1 MQIRQRIAA
10 AAATVI
16 LGGCA
21 SAGYDKP
28 YAIIETGVTQDV
40 NRQLPVI
47 IERIDGSSPMRGH
60 NPPPVEPGRRV
71 VELSSVGRSNAKSL
85 VQTVIVE
92 AEPCKR
98 YRLAAQYDSR
108 LDLEWQPVLQWA
120 EDIGECRAKF
130 FPRAA
135 K

>member
-1 MQIRQRIAA
+1 
-10 AAATVI
+10 
-16 LGGCA
+16 
-21 SAGYDKP
+21 
-28 YAIIETGVTQDV
+28 
-40 NRQLPVI
+40 
-47 IERIDGSSPMRGH
+47 MRGQ

-71 VELSSVGRSNAKSL
+71 VELSSVGRSNAKHL
-85 VQTVIVE
+85 IQTVVVE

-98 YRLAAQYDSR
+98 YRLAAEYDTR
-108 LDLEWQPVLQWA
+108 LDMEWKPVLQYA